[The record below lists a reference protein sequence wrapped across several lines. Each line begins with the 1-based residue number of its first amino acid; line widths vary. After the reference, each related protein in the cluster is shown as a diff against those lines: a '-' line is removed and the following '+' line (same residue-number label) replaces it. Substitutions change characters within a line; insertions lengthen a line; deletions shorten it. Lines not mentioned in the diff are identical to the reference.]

1 MKITKVQLKQL
12 IKEEITKSIHEGE
25 DPMSTVGRST
35 EWATTG
41 APPKKRFTGGQVDV
55 EPMSSADS
63 AEHEEAYYELYHF
76 LMDSGLPGNK
86 PSEKLLSA
94 LSWIARFELGP
105 ESEGSEIE

>member
-1 MKITKVQLKQL
+1 MKL
-12 IKEEITKSIHEGE
+12 TKSQIKQMISEEMGKVFSEGE

-35 EWATTG
+35 EWETTRP
-41 APPKKRFTGGQVDV
+41 APKERFTGGQVDV
-55 EPMSSADS
+55 EPMSSAES
-63 AEHEEAYYELYHF
+63 AEHEDTYYELYHF

-105 ESEGSEIE
+105 EPE